1 MSFDLNPQGM
11 QEATPYWTLKDTLGL
26 VVLCIGVFIGLWI
39 FIQVWHLISDPGS
52 MTAIHELIR
61 GDFEFSYY
69 EPDGN
74 PDLIIAKEFIA
85 YLIIIFLLMVALGVA
100 KMFVTGG
107 VHIMGGDWQRLMKKK
122 FEGFEDRLKEIGDS
136 IRGQFPG

>member
-1 MSFDLNPQGM
+1 MSFDLNPQGP
-11 QEATPYWTLKDTLGL
+11 QEATPFWTLKDTLGL
-26 VVLCIGVFIGLWI
+26 VVLCIGVFMGMWI

-52 MTAIHELIR
+52 MTALQELIR
-61 GDFEFSYY
+61 RNFEFSFY

-74 PDLIIAKEFIA
+74 PNLIIAKEFLA
-85 YLIIIFLLMVALGVA
+85 YLIMIFLLMVALGVA

-107 VHIMGGDWQRLMKKK
+107 VNIMAGDLERLMKKK
-122 FEGFEDRLKEIGDS
+122 FEGFEDRLKEIGNS